1 MKISDIMTKN
11 VLLVKENTPIL
22 EIAELVS
29 RERIHAVPVVDDAE
43 VVVGLIT
50 ESDFFIKD
58 PAHLVYIPT
67 FVDFMKAGKIKEEQ
81 HDANGPM
88 KAFVNAKAKDIMT
101 APCITI
107 NEETDAQE
115 FIKIVK
121 EKGFNSLPVVD
132 FSGKLVGIVTVSDVL
147 KLM

>member
-1 MKISDIMTKN
+1 MKISDIMTKE
-11 VLLVKENTPIL
+11 VLAVKSETPIL

-29 RERIHAVPVVDDAE
+29 RERIHAVPVVDDDR
-43 VVVGLIT
+43 VVIGLIT
-50 ESDFFIKD
+50 ESDFFLKD
-58 PAHLVYIPT
+58 SAHLVYIPT
-67 FVDFMKAGKIKEEQ
+67 FVDFMKAGKIKEE
-81 HDANGPM
+81 HEENGPM

-101 APCITI
+101 APCTTI

-121 EKGFNSLPVVD
+121 EKGYNTLPVVD
-132 FSGKLVGIVTVSDVL
+132 FSGKLAGIITVADVL

>member
-1 MKISDIMTKN
+1 MKISEIMTKK
-11 VLLVKENTPIL
+11 VLSANEDTPIL

-29 RERIHAVPVVDDAE
+29 RERIHAVPVVNSEHE
-43 VVVGLIT
+43 VLGIIT

-58 PAHLVYIPT
+58 SAHLVYVPT
-67 FVDFMKAGKIKEEQ
+67 FVDFMKTGRINEE

-88 KAFVNAKAKDIMT
+88 KAFLNAKAKDIMT
-101 APCITI
+101 APCLTI

-121 EKGFNSLPVVD
+121 EKGYNSIPVVD
-132 FSGKLVGIVTVSDVL
+132 FSGKLAGIVTVADIL